1 MFYKSVDKH
10 NNKEMFNFLHD
21 HYEYDTMNSWNGL
34 KSIANNV
41 KLYNLHL
48 RNDWTDALKALE
60 EDEYFRVNEM
70 LKDFEE
76 VNGVRVE
83 FNGSSGG
90 HLVMYSR
97 YNNGHILGDDF
108 NPCSYYSYEDFKLDV
123 QDTYGSLKNFSHTL
137 KERVELVQAFDKLC
151 DELVKLVD
159 IITDEYLERQSR
171 LHDITVTRRFTEYH
185 YKDEATQKLHEKYMK
200 EHGYGINES
209 SQYDDETFYT
219 IYESF
224 DEETITVEED
234 K

>member
-21 HYEYDTMNSWNGL
+21 HNEYFTMNSWNGL
-34 KSIANNV
+34 MSIANNV

-48 RNDWTDALKALE
+48 RNDWSDALKALE
-60 EDEYFRVNEM
+60 EDEYFRVNETI
-70 LKDFEE
+70 KDFEE
-76 VNGVRVE
+76 EHDVRVS
-83 FNGSSGG
+83 FNGSNSG
-90 HLVMYSR
+90 HLVMFSNS
-97 YNNGHILGDDF
+97 NNGHVFQHL
-108 NPCSYYSYEDFKLDV
+108 NPSDYDSYEDFKEDV
-123 QDTYGSLKNFSHTL
+123 IYEEGSLKNFSHTL

-200 EHGYGINES
+200 NLGYGINES

-224 DEETITVEED
+224 DEETVTVEED